1 MLIGSDR
8 YLCCPGCDTL
18 MRQRSYA
25 SFNTFGTRSWS
36 DGFLEGPG
44 IGRDPLWTICAG
56 CAAGL
61 YVPELEVVGYDTDG
75 PELTVAQRDR
85 ALQTVQAAIA
95 DRSLRAWLRRKLG
108 RGPSMKQLLAEEQR
122 LQHCRFPPDW
132 RRYPAYTH
140 SRYIMALHVVHYKHL
155 LERGAHGGDAGKEE
169 SLRMAYWWEMNH
181 PVRKG
186 SAVAASPL
194 EEHHQNLRR
203 LEELLL
209 AGGSPDLRIVAIRM
223 ELGRFA
229 EAAEQ
234 LALITPREG
243 KVVPAFSRG
252 IDARTPH
259 VFPVPK

>member
-1 MLIGSDR
+1 
-8 YLCCPGCDTL
+8 
-18 MRQRSYA
+18 MRQRSYV
-25 SFNTFGTRSWS
+25 SFNTFGATLWS

-44 IGRDPLWTICAG
+44 IGRDPLWTICSG

-61 YVPELEVVGYDTDG
+61 YLPELEVVGYDTDG

-85 ALQTVQAAIA
+85 ALQAVQAAIA
-95 DRSLRAWLRRKLG
+95 DRSLRTWLRRKLG
-108 RGPSMKQLLAEEQR
+108 RGPSMKQLLHEEQR
-122 LQHCRFPPDW
+122 LQHCSFPPDR
-132 RRYPAYTH
+132 RRYPAYTD
-140 SRYIMALHVVHYKHL
+140 SQYIMGLHVVHYKHL

-186 SAVAASPL
+186 KAAAASPL
-194 EEHHQNLRR
+194 EDHHQNLRR

-234 LALITPREG
+234 LALIAPREG

-252 IDARTPH
+252 IDARTMH
-259 VFPVPK
+259 VFPVRK